1 MQREEIKQ
9 LYSKKHLFLVVRNNR
24 GKLSKL
30 GMSTQQNIMKLT
42 KVYGLYPYLLKRKKK
57 VSSLQKCQCHKSQRK
72 AKELSRLKETKE
84 I

>member
-9 LYSKKHLFLVVRNNR
+9 LYSKKQLFLVVRNNR

-42 KVYGLYPYLLKRKKK
+42 KVYGLCPYLLKRKKK
-57 VSSLQKCQCHKSQRK
+57 ASSLQKYQCHKSQRK
-72 AKELSRLKETKE
+72 AKELSR
-84 I
+84 